1 MIKNVK
7 KWFVYIVESND
18 KEILYCGITNNIENR
33 INVHNKGKGSKAL
46 RGKRLPV
53 ICVYRKEF
61 ENRSEASK
69 EEYRIKQLTKNEKL
83 KLINK

>member
-1 MIKNVK
+1 MINNVK

-18 KEILYCGITNNIENR
+18 KEILYCGITNNIDKR
-33 INVHNKGKGSKAL
+33 INTHNKGKGSKAL

-53 ICVYRKEF
+53 TCVYKKEF

-69 EEYRIKQLTKNEKL
+69 EEYRIKQLTKIEKL
-83 KLINK
+83 KLIK